1 MRFHKSRI
9 TPRLA
14 SDKLSQMVRC
24 DSCLEKDF
32 FIQLDFDPAVIAWR
46 AHPFQ
51 ISYLYKGRLRRYTPD
66 ALVLRR
72 KVSGMVYQVV
82 EVTSIYLLA
91 KDEVARTLEVGERL
105 CSDKGWEYRV
115 VTEREIRSG
124 HFLENIKRIR
134 RYRSQRPPLQYHL
147 AIRESLSSMGGQAS
161 IVDLADAVRSLN
173 TDRIIPYIYWLLYN
187 RELFA
192 DLQSPLTRGT
202 LVRATLVRR

>member
-1 MRFHKSRI
+1 
-9 TPRLA
+9 
-14 SDKLSQMVRC
+14 MVRC
-24 DSCLEKDF
+24 DSYLEKDF

-51 ISYLYKGRLRRYTPD
+51 ISYLYRGRLRRYTPD

-72 KVSGMVYQVV
+72 KVSGIVYQVV
-82 EVTSIYLLA
+82 EVTSSYLLA
-91 KDEVARTLEVGERL
+91 KDEVARAIEVGERF

-115 VTEREIRSG
+115 VTEKEVRSG

-134 RYRSQRPPLQYHL
+134 RYRRQRPPLQYLL
-147 AIRESLSSMGGQAS
+147 AIREGLNSMGKQAS
-161 IVDLADAVRSLN
+161 IADLADAVKRLN
-173 TDRIIPYIYWLLYN
+173 TDHIIPYIYLLLYN

-202 LVRATLVRR
+202 LVGVTPARR